1 MTPPRTH
8 AAPHNT
14 GRRVGM
20 TLVALGIAALATW
33 LLWPRP
39 AVEIL
44 IPPTGI
50 AEVRGRFGMV
60 TTIPDTIVV
69 PAGGR
74 PRVRITN
81 RDTTAHRLGIFAAP
95 AQQTVEFTLPRPGT
109 YTGECSV
116 HPTAETLTFVV
127 R

>member
-1 MTPPRTH
+1 MTQRV
-8 AAPHNT
+8 A
-14 GRRVGM
+14 RRIG
-20 TLVALGIAALATW
+20 TTAAALLIGVATTW
-33 LLWPRP
+33 ALWPRP
-39 AVEIL
+39 AVEIV

-50 AEVRGRFGMV
+50 AEVHQRFGAV

-116 HPTAETLTFVV
+116 HPTAKTLTFVV

>member
-1 MTPPRTH
+1 M
-8 AAPHNT
+8 
-14 GRRVGM
+14 RRAGIASALL
-20 TLVALGIAALATW
+20 LVAAMATW

-39 AVEIL
+39 AVEIV

-50 AEVRGRFGMV
+50 AEVRGRFGVV

-95 AQQTVEFTLPRPGT
+95 AQQTVEFTLPRPGS

-116 HPTAETLTFVV
+116 HPTAKTLTFVV
-127 R
+127 K